1 MSDKTRSP
9 AEVEAK
15 LWKAIEHHRTG
26 MLGLVG
32 SHQHFQPM
40 TGFAEPE
47 TGTIWFFV
55 SRDNDLME
63 AADGGGAEVMFTFQ
77 SREVYACISGRLRV
91 DTDPGRI
98 DRFWNASVAAWYPG
112 GKDDPDLTLL
122 RLDAGDAAVWLVEGG
137 LVKYL
142 LEVAKA
148 NASKTTPDVGERR
161 DLNLH

>member
-1 MSDKTRSP
+1 MTDKTP
-9 AEVEAK
+9 AEIEEK
-15 LWKAIEHHRTG
+15 LWKAIEHHKTG

-63 AADGGGAEVMFTFQ
+63 AADGGGGAEVMFTFQ
-77 SREVYACISGRLRV
+77 SREVYACIGGRLRA
-91 DTDPGRI
+91 DTDRGRI
-98 DRFWNASVAAWYPG
+98 DRVWSPSVAAWYPG

-122 RLDAGDAAVWLVEGG
+122 RLDAADAAVWLVEGG

-142 LEVAKA
+142 VEVAKA